1 MSSFKNV
8 VQYFSKAMI
17 IVYLLVAFLLFFR
30 ADIFEMKQNQ
40 RFILASIILVY
51 TAFKIYRIRVQNNDK
66 TSLFI
71 PFLLF
76 FCSCNHV
83 NLPTHSDTP
92 TTGEIKI
99 AAEESYA
106 PIIDAQLYAFHSF
119 YKYAK
124 INVHYA
130 SEGEIIKELLKDS
143 VRLVVMSRTLN
154 ESEKKTFEKQ
164 KIIPRITKIA
174 YDAVAIIA
182 HPNNKDS
189 MLTLAQLK
197 NRITGIDKSYAIVF
211 DHNQSG
217 NARFLKEKFL
227 GDQAFPSNCFALH
240 SNQEVLDYVSK
251 NEKALGVIA
260 VSWVSDKDDPKMLS
274 FLKNVKVISLAKA
287 DQPLSIDEY
296 YKPYQAYIQQGLYPL
311 CREVFVVSRE
321 ARAGLGSG
329 FAAFLA
335 GDKGQRMIL
344 KSGLVP
350 ANAPIRLIEL
360 N

>member
-1 MSSFKNV
+1 
-8 VQYFSKAMI
+8 MI
-17 IVYLLVAFLLFFR
+17 VIYILIALLLFFR
-30 ADIFEMKQNQ
+30 DDVFEMEQNQ

-51 TAFKIYRIRVQNNDK
+51 TAFKIYRLRVLKNDK
-66 TSLFI
+66 ATLIF
-71 PFLLF
+71 PFLLSF
-76 FCSCNHV
+76 YSCNSSE
-83 NLPTHSDTP
+83 LPTHSDTP
-92 TTGEIKI
+92 TAGEIKI
-99 AAEESYA
+99 AAEESFA

-130 SEGEIIKELLKDS
+130 AEGEIIKELLNDS
-143 VRLVVMSRTLN
+143 VRLVVMSRTLT
-154 ESEKKTFEKQ
+154 ESEKKTFENQ

-174 YDAVAIIA
+174 YDAVVIIA
-182 HPNNKDS
+182 HPDNKDS
-189 MLTLAQLK
+189 ILTISQLK
-197 NRITGIDKSYAIVF
+197 NRITGLDKSYAIVF
-211 DHNQSG
+211 DNNQSG

-227 GDQAFPSNCFALH
+227 GEKAFPSNCFALH

-251 NEKALGVIA
+251 NEKAIGVIG

-274 FLKNVKVISLAKA
+274 FLKKVKVISLSTA
-287 DQPLSIDEY
+287 DKPLSIDEY

-311 CREVFVVSRE
+311 CREVYVVSRE

-350 ANAPIRLIEL
+350 ATAPIRLIEL